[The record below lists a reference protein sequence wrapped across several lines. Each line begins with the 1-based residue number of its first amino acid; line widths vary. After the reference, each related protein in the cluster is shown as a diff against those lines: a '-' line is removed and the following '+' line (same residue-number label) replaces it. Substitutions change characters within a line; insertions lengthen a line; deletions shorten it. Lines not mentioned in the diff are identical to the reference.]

1 MKVLKACRIV
11 ENKEYKNLENIA
23 YFKDTELEE
32 NTNIV
37 KNPHLILRDI
47 LRDADLECV
56 SDESDEEMEIEDIE
70 EETDE
75 IEENENKK

>member
-1 MKVLKACRIV
+1 VKVLKACRIV

-37 KNPHLILRDI
+37 KNPHLILRD
-47 LRDADLECV
+47 ADLLN
-56 SDESDEEMEIEDIE
+56 STEDSGKLMKEDLKRI
-70 EETDE
+70 T
-75 IEENENKK
+75 